1 MDLAPSG
8 GEHTWRRFA
17 VVAGIFAGLA
27 IAFTISIVF
36 RLGGDTVTVAVDDI
50 GEGVAAGIAA
60 VCCGLAARRSAGRL
74 RVAWVLLGTS
84 AGSWCLGEALWSL
97 YEVGFG
103 NALPYPSAADIGFV
117 AAIPL
122 SVAGILAFS
131 HTPRGT
137 STGLRLWLEGS
148 IVALAL
154 LFVAWELGLSQVYA
168 EAEDQFGERLLDLTY
183 PVGDIVIGTVLVL
196 AIRRATDEQ
205 QGRLFLILGG
215 LAALSISDS
224 AFAYLTATG
233 NYGSIG
239 SDLDAGWVIG
249 YLMIASAAF
258 WPAGSRDRP
267 AEEKPIDTWQL
278 VLPWIAIL
286 AAGLTAVLAA
296 LEGHPFDTFLTVL
309 AGVLAALLMVS
320 QVLAHR
326 ESLRLLIES
335 RRSAA
340 TLNEVIVRAPLGMAR
355 IARQMTVIQANPA
368 LAAQLEVP
376 VERLL
381 GAGLDAHFSSDE
393 LRSVVA
399 NLQGIA
405 GSDRAVNF
413 DSRASRADGTEIWL
427 HLTAT
432 AVMSSSGPLDY
443 YLVMFE
449 DVSARRKAELA
460 EAANVA
466 ALKKLNQLKSELLT
480 RVRHQFRTALVGIQG
495 FSEFIGSAEELEL
508 EDAKG
513 FAKDIYDDARRLDQT
528 FEEVLELDR
537 AESTG
542 SRRDGT

>member
-1 MDLAPSG
+1 MGLAPSSN
-8 GEHTWRRFA
+8 ERAWRRFA

-27 IAFTISIVF
+27 IAITISIVF

-60 VCCGLAARRSAGRL
+60 ASCGLAARRSAGRL
-74 RVAWVLLGTS
+74 RLAWALLGAS
-84 AGSWCLGEALWSL
+84 AASWCLGETLWSV
-97 YEVGFG
+97 YEIGFG
-103 NALPYPSAADIGFV
+103 DALPYPSAADIGFV

-122 SVAGILAFS
+122 AIAGILAFTHS
-131 HTPRGT
+131 PRGT
-137 STGLRLWLEGS
+137 STGPRLWLDRS

-154 LFVAWELGLSQVYA
+154 LFVAWQLGLSQVYGDVDDA
-168 EAEDQFGERLLDLTY
+168 LGERILDLTY
-183 PVGDIVIGTVLVL
+183 PVGDIVILTVLVL
-196 AIRRATDEQ
+196 AIRRATDDQ
-205 QGRLFLILGG
+205 HGRLFLILGG

-233 NYGSIG
+233 NYTLIG
-239 SDLDAGWVIG
+239 SNLDAGWVIG

-258 WPAGSRDRP
+258 WPSGSRDR
-267 AEEKPIDTWQL
+267 ATEEEPIDTWQL
-278 VLPWIAIL
+278 VLPWLAIL
-286 AAGLTAVLAA
+286 AAGLTAVVAA

-309 AGVLAALLMVS
+309 AGALAALLMVS

-335 RRSAA
+335 RRSAL

-355 IARQMTVIQANPA
+355 IARDMTVVQANPA
-368 LAAQLEVP
+368 LAAQLGVP

-381 GAGLDAHFSSDE
+381 GAGLDAHFKSDE
-393 LRSVVA
+393 LRGVVA
-399 NLQGIA
+399 NLGDIA
-405 GSDRAVNF
+405 GSGRAVDF
-413 DSRASRADGTEIWL
+413 DSRAVRADDAEIWL

-466 ALKKLNQLKSELLT
+466 ALKRLNQLKSELLT

-495 FSEFIGSAEELEL
+495 FSEFIGSAQELEL

-513 FAKDIYDDARRLDQT
+513 FAKDIYEDARRLDQT

-537 AESTG
+537 VESTARSLDG
-542 SRRDGT
+542 S